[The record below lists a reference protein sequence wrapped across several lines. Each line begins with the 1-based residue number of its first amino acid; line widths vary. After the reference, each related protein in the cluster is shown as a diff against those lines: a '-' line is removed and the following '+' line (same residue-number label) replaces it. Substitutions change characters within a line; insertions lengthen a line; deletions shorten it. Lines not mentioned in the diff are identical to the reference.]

1 MTKKSLNLKPN
12 YKPLEMTLLKKDITK
27 KQLKDDLRI
36 SPTIMAKFS
45 AGDFVS
51 LTTIAHIC
59 EYLDCP
65 IEEVVQF
72 DRIDDASE

>member
-51 LTTIAHIC
+51 LTTIAYIC
-59 EYLDCP
+59 EYLDCS

-72 DRIDDASE
+72 ESTKEEVE

>member
-1 MTKKSLNLKPN
+1 MKR
-12 YKPLEMTLLKKDITK
+12 DITK

-45 AGDFVS
+45 AGEFVS
-51 LTTIAHIC
+51 LTTIAYIC

-72 DRIDDASE
+72 ERQD

>member
-1 MTKKSLNLKPN
+1 
-12 YKPLEMTLLKKDITK
+12 
-27 KQLKDDLRI
+27 
-36 SPTIMAKFS
+36 MAKFS

-51 LTTIAHIC
+51 LSTIAYIC

-72 DRIDDASE
+72 ERINDAE